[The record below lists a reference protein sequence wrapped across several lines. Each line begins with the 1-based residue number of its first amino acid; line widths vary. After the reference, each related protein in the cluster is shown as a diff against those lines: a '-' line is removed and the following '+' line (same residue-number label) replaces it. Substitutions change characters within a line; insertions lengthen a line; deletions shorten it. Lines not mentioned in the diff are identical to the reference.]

1 MPSSN
6 LVVAIVSRT
15 ERTRVVVFG
24 FMKIS
29 RARLLAMVSGLR
41 LESEIVSLHTSLTYR
56 RESADRRRIV
66 QPTSNP
72 EAAIAFPSHGELT
85 DGPLGRAMIVLLEV
99 YSNHFNFPSSLWNFF
114 ENFL

>member
-6 LVVAIVSRT
+6 LVVAIASRT
-15 ERTRVVVFG
+15 EGTRIVVFG

-85 DGPLGRAMIVLLEV
+85 DGPFGPR
-99 YSNHFNFPSSLWNFF
+99 NDSLTRGIFKSF
-114 ENFL
+114 QFLVFIMEPF